1 MVARQV
7 NAQSPQHLTIDI
19 YSDVMCPWC
28 LIGYGQLTKALKELE
43 GEIAAEIRW
52 RPFEL
57 NPDMAREGEEQ
68 EAHLQRKYRRS
79 AEEGAGLRGQMKAI
93 AEGAG
98 VSLSYEG
105 ANDEGGEAPP
115 AMMWNTR
122 DCHKLLTF
130 ALEQAGSQVQTALKL
145 ALFRAHFN
153 ERKNLSDRDVL
164 LDIAAS
170 VGLHRAAAKAALDDP
185 DLEARVLA
193 EEHQAWD
200 MNISGVPAI
209 IVANET
215 GAKFMIPGAQAP
227 EVYVNALRRV
237 AEKSRA

>member
-1 MVARQV
+1 MTQR
-7 NAQSPQHLTIDI
+7 LTIDI

-57 NPDMAREGEEQ
+57 NPQMPPEGEEQ
-68 EAHLQRKYRRS
+68 EAHLQRKYGRP
-79 AEEGAGLRGQMKAI
+79 AEEGARIRGQMKAI
-93 AEGAG
+93 ADSAG
-98 VSLSYEG
+98 VSLSWEG
-105 ANDEGGEAPP
+105 EGPDGEGAPP

-122 DCHKLLTF
+122 DCHKLLAF
-130 ALEQAGSQVQTALKL
+130 ALEQAGPQVQTALKL

-153 ERKNLSDRDVL
+153 ERRKLGDRDVL

-170 VGLHRAAAKAALDDP
+170 VGLHREAAKAALDDP
-185 DLEARVLA
+185 EIEARVLA
-193 EEHQAWD
+193 EEAQAWD
-200 MNISGVPAI
+200 MNISGVPAM
-209 IVANET
+209 IVEN
-215 GAKFMIPGAQAP
+215 KFLIPGAQGP

-237 AEKSRA
+237 TEKTRAAAG

>member
-1 MVARQV
+1 MTDT
-7 NAQSPQHLTIDI
+7 LTIDI
-19 YSDVMCPWC
+19 YSDVVCPWC
-28 LIGYGQLTKALKELE
+28 LIGYGQLTKALEQLD
-43 GEIAAEIRW
+43 GEIAAQIRW

-57 NPDMAREGEEQ
+57 NPQMPPEGEEQ

-79 AEEGAGLRGQMKAI
+79 AEDGAALRGQMKAI

-105 ANDEGGEAPP
+105 EGEAPP

-122 DCHKLLTF
+122 DCHKLLAF
-130 ALEQAGSQVQTALKL
+130 ALEEAGPQVQTALKL
-145 ALFRAHFN
+145 ALFKAHFN
-153 ERKNLSDRDVL
+153 HRARLADRDLL

-170 VGLHRAAAKAALDDP
+170 VGLHRMAAKAALDDP

-193 EEHQAWD
+193 EEQQAWD
-200 MNISGVPAI
+200 LNISGVPAMI
-209 IVANET
+209 IN
-215 GAKFMIPGAQAP
+215 GKFMIPGAQAP

-237 AEKSRA
+237 AEKSRTAAG

>member
-1 MVARQV
+1 VTHQ
-7 NAQSPQHLTIDI
+7 LTIDI

-28 LIGYGQLTKALKELE
+28 LIGYGQLTKALAELE

-57 NPDMAREGEEQ
+57 NPDMPPGGEDQ

-79 AEEGAGLRGQMKAI
+79 AEEGASIRGQMKAI
-93 AEGAG
+93 ADAAG
-98 VSLSYEG
+98 VSLAYEG
-105 ANDEGGEAPP
+105 EGDPPP

-122 DCHKLLTF
+122 DCHKLLAF
-130 ALEQAGSQVQTALKL
+130 ALEQGRPGMQTALKL
-145 ALFRAHFN
+145 ALFKAHFN
-153 ERKNLSDRDVL
+153 HRLPLGDRAVL

-170 VGLHRAAAKAALDDP
+170 AGLHREAAKAALDDP

-193 EEHQAWD
+193 EEAQAWD
-200 MNISGVPAI
+200 MNISGVPAM
-209 IVANET
+209 IVAD
-215 GAKFMIPGAQAP
+215 KFLIPGAQAP

-237 AEKSRA
+237 AEKSRKAF

>member
-1 MVARQV
+1 MT
-7 NAQSPQHLTIDI
+7 AQTPQRLTIDI

-28 LIGYGQLTKALKELE
+28 LIGYGQLTKALAQLD
-43 GEIAAEIRW
+43 GEIAAEICW

-57 NPDMAREGEEQ
+57 NPQMPPEGEEQ

-79 AEEGAGLRGQMKAI
+79 AEEGAGLRAQMNTI

-105 ANDEGGEAPP
+105 EGEAPP

-122 DCHKLLTF
+122 DCHKLLAF
-130 ALEQAGSQVQTALKL
+130 ALEEAGPQVQTALKL

-153 ERKNLSDRDVL
+153 DRAKLGDRGVL

-170 VGLHRAAAKAALDDP
+170 VGLHRVAAKAALDNP
-185 DLEARVLA
+185 DLETRVLA
-193 EEHQAWD
+193 EEAQAWD
-200 MNISGVPAI
+200 MNISGVPAM
-209 IVANET
+209 IVE
-215 GAKFMIPGAQAP
+215 GKFMIPGAQTP
-227 EVYVNALRRV
+227 DVYVNALRRV
-237 AEKSRA
+237 AEKRRAAE

>member
-1 MVARQV
+1 MTDT
-7 NAQSPQHLTIDI
+7 LTIDI

-28 LIGYGQLTKALKELE
+28 LIGYGQLTKALEQLD

-57 NPDMAREGEEQ
+57 NPQMPAEGEQQ

-79 AEEGAGLRGQMKAI
+79 AEEGAGLRAQMKTI

-98 VSLSYEG
+98 VSLAYEG
-105 ANDEGGEAPP
+105 AGEAPP

-122 DCHKLLTF
+122 DCHKLLGF
-130 ALEQAGSQVQTALKL
+130 ALEQAGPQVQTALKL
-145 ALFRAHFN
+145 ALFKAHFN
-153 ERKNLSDRDVL
+153 QRERLGDRTVL
-164 LDIAAS
+164 LDIAVS

-193 EEHQAWD
+193 EEAHAWD
-200 MNISGVPAI
+200 MNISGVPAMI
-209 IVANET
+209 IN
-215 GAKFMIPGAQAP
+215 GKFMIPGAQTP
-227 EVYVNALRRV
+227 DVYVNALRRV
-237 AEKSRA
+237 AEKSRAAAG